1 MNQTVP
7 TRALPEYSD
16 LDQLRRQAKEPLA
29 AFLAGSPAAIAE
41 VNEHYHGAN
50 SLGFALH
57 DAQLALARA
66 FRLRKLAEIESP
78 RRWRHS
84 PAPLRRS
91 QPARPRTGASHAEAA
106 A

>member
-29 AFLAGSPAAIAE
+29 AFLAGSPAAIAQ

-50 SLGFALH
+50 SLVSLFMML
-57 DAQLALARA
+57 
-66 FRLRKLAEIESP
+66 S
-78 RRWRHS
+78 S
-84 PAPLRRS
+84 S
-91 QPARPRTGASHAEAA
+91 
-106 A
+106 